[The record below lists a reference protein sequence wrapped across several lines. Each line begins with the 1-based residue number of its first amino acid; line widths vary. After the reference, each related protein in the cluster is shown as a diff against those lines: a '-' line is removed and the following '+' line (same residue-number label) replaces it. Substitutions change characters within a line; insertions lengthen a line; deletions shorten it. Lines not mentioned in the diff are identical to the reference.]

1 MTASEA
7 VEGVQL
13 HCNIL
18 GRATA
23 AFICICYILGY
34 MCEHMSL
41 STYATFEQLLLQL
54 TERCINR
61 HRRYFAVRFCHVRNK
76 QL

>member
-54 TERCINR
+54 TE
-61 HRRYFAVRFCHVRNK
+61 
-76 QL
+76 